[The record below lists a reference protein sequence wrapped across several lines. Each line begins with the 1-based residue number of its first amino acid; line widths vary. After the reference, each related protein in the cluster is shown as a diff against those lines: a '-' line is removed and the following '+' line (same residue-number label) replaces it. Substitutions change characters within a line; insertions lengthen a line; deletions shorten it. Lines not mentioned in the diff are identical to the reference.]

1 LIKLRLEDKLRRI
14 VMTGILTQTRRLLL
28 LTAIITTTA
37 ALANAQSSD
46 SGSVNLAGTV
56 SGYVEVRAGGAAT
69 LANNTSG
76 GITNNKVK
84 GDKLNTP
91 TTMIIDFGEVGPTNT
106 NSFVTATVPLRLRS
120 NVSYTLKTSA
130 SAITGVTDASSVT
143 LADIGFGITTATR
156 DAGAG
161 VAAGADTIVAT
172 ASGDPTLGANGSID
186 VVTGRYI
193 YNASHSLANYTSST
207 TVLTGPRIMS
217 AMVPTG
223 NTNGLVVTSIFS
235 IKPQFFTPGSF
246 STSVTFTI
254 SNP

>member
-1 LIKLRLEDKLRRI
+1 
-14 VMTGILTQTRRLLL
+14 MTGTLTQIGRLLL
-28 LTAIITTTA
+28 LTAMVTITA
-37 ALANAQSSD
+37 ALANAQTTD
-46 SGSVNLAGTV
+46 SGSVTLQGSV

-69 LANNTSG
+69 LANNSGG

-91 TTMIIDFGEVGPTNT
+91 TTMVIDFGEVGPSNT

-156 DAGAG
+156 DSGGG
-161 VAAGADTIVAT
+161 VAAGADTIAAA
-172 ASGDPTLGANGSID
+172 ASGDPTLGSNGSID
-186 VVTGRYI
+186 GVTGRYI
-193 YNASHSLANYTSST
+193 YNAGHSLANYTTST
-207 TVLTGPRIMS
+207 TVLTGPRVMN
-217 AMVPTG
+217 AMVPGG
-223 NTNGLVVTSIFS
+223 NTNGLVVTSIIA

>member
-1 LIKLRLEDKLRRI
+1 
-14 VMTGILTQTRRLLL
+14 MTGTLTQIGRLLL
-28 LTAIITTTA
+28 LTAMVTITA
-37 ALANAQSSD
+37 ALANAQTTD
-46 SGSVNLAGTV
+46 SGSVTLQGSV

-69 LANNTSG
+69 LANNSGG

-91 TTMIIDFGEVGPTNT
+91 TTMVIDFGEVGPSNT

-156 DAGAG
+156 DSGGG
-161 VAAGADTIVAT
+161 VAAGADTIAAA
-172 ASGDPTLGANGSID
+172 ASGDPTLGANGAVD
-186 VVTGRYI
+186 GVTGRYT
-193 YNASHSLANYTSST
+193 YNAGHSLANYTTST
-207 TVLTGPRIMS
+207 TVLTGPRVMN
-217 AMVPTG
+217 AMVPGG
-223 NTNGLVVTSIFS
+223 NTNGLVVTSIIA

>member
-1 LIKLRLEDKLRRI
+1 MKRI
-14 VMTGILTQTRRLLL
+14 ILQSARLLL
-28 LTAIITTTA
+28 AIVIVAMSA
-37 ALANAQSSD
+37 ADAAAQLSD
-46 SGSVNLAGTV
+46 SGSVTLQGTV

-69 LANNTSG
+69 LTNNSGG

-91 TTMIIDFGEVGPTNT
+91 TTMVIDFGEVGPSNT

-130 SAITGVTDASSVT
+130 AAITYGSGTPDASSVT

-156 DAGAG
+156 DSGGG
-161 VAAGADTIVAT
+161 VAGGSDTIA
-172 ASGDPTLGANGSID
+172 AASSGDPTLGSNGSID
-186 VVTGRYI
+186 GVTGRYT
-193 YNASHSLANYTSST
+193 YNSAHALANYTTST
-207 TVLTGPRIMS
+207 TVLTGPRVMN
-217 AMVPTG
+217 AMVPG
-223 NTNGLVVTSIFS
+223 ANTNGLIVTSIFS

>member
-1 LIKLRLEDKLRRI
+1 
-14 VMTGILTQTRRLLL
+14 MTSFLTQIGRLLL
-28 LTAIITTTA
+28 LTAMVTITA
-37 ALANAQSSD
+37 ALANAQTTD
-46 SGSVNLAGTV
+46 SGSVTLQGSV

-69 LANNTSG
+69 LANNTGG

-91 TTMIIDFGEVGPTNT
+91 TTMVIDFGEVGPSNT

-130 SAITGVTDASSVT
+130 SAITGVTDTSSVT

-156 DAGAG
+156 DSGGG
-161 VAAGADTIVAT
+161 VAAGADTIAAA

-193 YNASHSLANYTSST
+193 YNAGHSLANYTTST
-207 TVLTGPRIMS
+207 TVLTGPRVMN
-217 AMVPTG
+217 AMVPGG
-223 NTNGLVVTSIFS
+223 NTNGLVVTSIIA

>member
-1 LIKLRLEDKLRRI
+1 
-14 VMTGILTQTRRLLL
+14 MTSTLTQIGRLLL
-28 LTAIITTTA
+28 LTAMVTITA
-37 ALANAQSSD
+37 ALANAQTTD
-46 SGSVNLAGTV
+46 SGSVTLQGSV

-69 LANNTSG
+69 LANNSGG

-91 TTMIIDFGEVGPTNT
+91 TTMVIDFGEVGPSNT

-130 SAITGVTDASSVT
+130 AAITYGSGTPDSSSVT
-143 LADIGFGITTATR
+143 LADIGIGITTATR
-156 DAGAG
+156 DSGGG
-161 VAAGADTIVAT
+161 VAAGSDTIAAA
-172 ASGDPTLGANGSID
+172 ASGDPTLGSNGSID
-186 VVTGRYI
+186 GVTGRYT
-193 YNASHSLANYTSST
+193 YNAGHSLANYTTST
-207 TVLTGPRIMS
+207 TVLTGPRVMN
-217 AMVPTG
+217 AMVPGG
-223 NTNGLVVTSIFS
+223 NTNGLVVTSIIA

>member
-1 LIKLRLEDKLRRI
+1 MTQSLRLCIR
-14 VMTGILTQTRRLLL
+14 VSL
-28 LTAIITTTA
+28 LTAVLLFTA
-37 ALANAQSSD
+37 ALAEAQTTD
-46 SGSVNLAGTV
+46 SGSVTLQGSV

-69 LANNTSG
+69 IANNTGG

-84 GDKLNTP
+84 GDKLNNP
-91 TTMIIDFGEVGPTNT
+91 TTMTIDFGEVGPSNT

-130 SAITGVTDASSVT
+130 AAMTYPTGTTDASSVT
-143 LADIGFGITTATR
+143 LADIGFGLTTATR
-156 DAGAG
+156 DSGGG
-161 VAAGADTIVAT
+161 VAAGTDTIAAT

-186 VVTGRYI
+186 GTTGRYTFV
-193 YNASHSLANYTSST
+193 AGHSLSSYTTST
-207 TVLTGPRIMS
+207 TVLTGPRVMS
-217 AMVPTG
+217 AMVPSG
-223 NTNGLVVTSIFS
+223 NTNGLVVTSIIA

>member
-1 LIKLRLEDKLRRI
+1 
-14 VMTGILTQTRRLLL
+14 MTSFLTQIGRFVL
-28 LTAIITTTA
+28 LTAMVTITA
-37 ALANAQSSD
+37 ALANAQTTD
-46 SGSVNLAGTV
+46 SGSVTLQGSV

-69 LANNTSG
+69 LANNSGG

-91 TTMIIDFGEVGPTNT
+91 TTMVIDFGEVGPSNT

-130 SAITGVTDASSVT
+130 SAITGVTDTSSVT

-156 DAGAG
+156 DSGGG
-161 VAAGADTIVAT
+161 VAAGADTIAAA
-172 ASGDPTLGANGSID
+172 ASGDPTLGANGAVD
-186 VVTGRYI
+186 GVTGRYT
-193 YNASHSLANYTSST
+193 YNAGHSLANYTTST
-207 TVLTGPRIMS
+207 TVLTGPRVMN
-217 AMVPTG
+217 AMVPGG
-223 NTNGLVVTSIFS
+223 NTNGLVVTSIIA

>member
-1 LIKLRLEDKLRRI
+1 
-14 VMTGILTQTRRLLL
+14 MTGTLTHIGRLLL
-28 LTAIITTTA
+28 LTSIVTITA
-37 ALANAQSSD
+37 ALANAQTTD
-46 SGSVNLAGTV
+46 SGSVTLSGTV

-84 GDKLNTP
+84 GDNLNNP
-91 TTMIIDFGEVGPTNT
+91 TTMIIDFGEVGPSNT

-143 LADIGFGITTATR
+143 LADIGFGITTAIR
-156 DAGAG
+156 DAGGG
-161 VAAGADTIVAT
+161 VAGGADTIAAA
-172 ASGDPTLGANGSID
+172 ASGDPTLGANGFID
-186 VVTGRYI
+186 GVTGRYT
-193 YNASHSLANYTSST
+193 YNAAHSLANYTVST
-207 TVLTGPRIMS
+207 TVLTGPRIMN
-217 AMVPTG
+217 AMVPGG